1 MRVHIEDDFDL
12 EKIAD
17 CGQCFRA
24 KEVEA
29 GIYRFITNK
38 NVIYIKKLRENTFDV
53 SCDNYEWQSI
63 WENYFDLATDY
74 RSIRREISEV
84 NDYFKDAAQLGA
96 GIRILKQD
104 IFETLIS
111 FIISQRK
118 SIPSIK
124 TSVERIAEKYGKPI
138 NTIYETVYTFPTL
151 DEMKAA
157 SLLQLSTCA
166 LGYRAEYIK
175 DAVEKVY
182 EGLVDLEELKSKRDD
197 DQIVEELKKI
207 RGVGN
212 KVANCVALFAYHRV
226 DRVPIDVWIDRVI
239 NEDWAGHNFFAK
251 LTHNAG
257 IAQQYV
263 FYSKRFA
270 DINDIP

>member
-24 KEVEA
+24 KEVET

-118 SIPSIK
+118 SISSIK

>member
-24 KEVEA
+24 KEVET

-182 EGLVDLEELKSKRDD
+182 EGLVDLEELKSKHDD